1 METFF
6 LEGPAKSP
14 SGPNITVNPLANL
27 CPDSKISQYE
37 KPMTAVLGTISE
49 KN

>member
-6 LEGPAKSP
+6 LEGPART
-14 SGPNITVNPLANL
+14 GTVPNITLNPLANL
-27 CPDSKISQYE
+27 PERLNQYE
-37 KPMTAVLGTISE
+37 KSMPTLLGTISE